1 MTVPTR
7 PAAPPRPTP
16 RPQRTPRA
24 PSSVRVVLEHPANG
38 TSVRISR
45 PMVRASFVKGKVNP
59 NRVRVALDGRDVT
72 VASYVSAHGI
82 TYTPLSPIPPGR
94 HEVRVQGA
102 DQSGA
107 TFAQRWQFRSG
118 AVAPVIT
125 IANVAPRP
133 GGTVG
138 NKFAVRGRTT
148 PGAIVTIQVSQT
160 SHRHGLGTFLG
171 GLFGI
176 GRPARAQKTVTAGRN
191 GRFVSLIDIN
201 APKGATL
208 GIVITSTDA
217 NYGIV
222 ATPLRFSV
230 RTQ

>member
-1 MTVPTR
+1 
-7 PAAPPRPTP
+7 
-16 RPQRTPRA
+16 
-24 PSSVRVVLEHPANG
+24 
-38 TSVRISR
+38 
-45 PMVRASFVKGKVNP
+45 MVKASFARGKVNP
-59 NRVRVALDGRDVT
+59 NRVRVTLDGRDVT
-72 VASYVSAHGI
+72 AAAYVSASGI

-94 HEVRVQGA
+94 HDVRVQGA

-107 TFAQRWQFRSG
+107 TFAHSWRFRSG
-118 AVAPVIT
+118 SVAPVIT

-138 NKFAVRGRTT
+138 HTFAVRGRTT

-160 SHRHGLGTFLG
+160 TRRHGLGQFLG
-171 GLFGI
+171 GLFGFVH
-176 GRPARAQKTVTAGRN
+176 PVRAQHTVTAGRN

-201 APKGATL
+201 APKGSML
-208 GIVITSTDA
+208 GIVITSTDS